1 MTRKWRRLATPA
13 VALLVALS
21 VAGCAGSSAPAPPPA
36 SVGARVD
43 RPVPAAIQRLA
54 LTTST
59 GARTSLAALHGK
71 FVVLTD
77 FLTLCGEVC
86 PMTSANMNQ
95 MARAVS
101 HDGLAGKVVFV
112 EVTVDPQRD
121 TPARLA
127 AYRALYPAAAGWV
140 LARMAP
146 GDLATFCHFFGIAY
160 MRTKESSPPDLDWL
174 THKPL
179 GYDVAH
185 QDALVYLDA
194 RGHERFV
201 MLGPPNAGR
210 VAPPSTLASFL
221 DAQGR
226 SALAKP
232 PPFSWT
238 VAQGLRAVSWLLG
251 RTVKS

>member
-1 MTRKWRRLATPA
+1 M
-13 VALLVALS
+13 
-21 VAGCAGSSAPAPPPA
+21 
-36 SVGARVD
+36 
-43 RPVPAAIQRLA
+43 PAAIQRLE

-59 GARTSLAALHGK
+59 GTRTSLAALHGRV
-71 FVVLTD
+71 VVLTD

-95 MARAVS
+95 MARAVNQ
-101 HDGLAGKVVFV
+101 DGLDGKVVFV
-112 EVTVDPQRD
+112 EFSVDPQRD
-121 TPARLA
+121 TQARLA

-140 LARMAP
+140 LARLAP
-146 GDLATFCHFFGIAY
+146 ADLAVFCHFFGVAY
-160 MRTKESSPPDLDWL
+160 MRTKEGSPPDLDWL

-179 GYDVAH
+179 TYDIAH

-210 VAPPSTLASFL
+210 VAPPSTLAGFL

-232 PPFSWT
+232 SPFSWT
-238 VAQGLRAVSWLLG
+238 VTQGLQAVGWLLG